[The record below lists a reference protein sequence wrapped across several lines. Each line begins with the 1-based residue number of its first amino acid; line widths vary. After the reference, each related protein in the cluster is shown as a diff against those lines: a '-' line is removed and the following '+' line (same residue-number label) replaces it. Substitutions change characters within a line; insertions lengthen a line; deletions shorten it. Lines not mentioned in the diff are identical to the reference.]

1 VTCGRHFPYRACLRG
16 RPGVFEVREL
26 YLDAIAAARQHLFF
40 ENQYFTSNVLSEA
53 IGARLREPEGPE
65 VAVISPQTQ
74 SGWLEQATMG
84 ALRARIH
91 HRLKSALD
99 DQGQEADARYQMY
112 CPHLPGLEDGSCLNV
127 HSKVFTMDDRL
138 ISVGSA
144 NMSNRSM
151 AFDTEC
157 NLTIEVQGDAEAGR
171 NPQRHRPH
179 AQSPAG
185 RTPRR
190 GAGRCT
196 GGAAARDC
204 TRPSPAC
211 ANLSG
216 ANCGP
221 WTRA

>member
-1 VTCGRHFPYRACLRG
+1 
-16 RPGVFEVREL
+16 
-26 YLDAIAAARQHLFF
+26 
-40 ENQYFTSNVLSEA
+40 
-53 IGARLREPEGPE
+53 
-65 VAVISPQTQ
+65 
-74 SGWLEQATMG
+74 MG

-157 NLTIEVQGDAEAGR
+157 NLTIEVQGDAASR
-171 NPQRHRPH
+171 KKSATPSPSCAIACWPNTSAWRRPMY
-179 AQSPAG
+179 
-185 RTPRR
+185 RR
-190 GAGRCT
+190 RCS
-196 GGAAARDC
+196 ASKDC

-221 WTRA
+221 WIHASFRNWMR